1 MTDNRRSKL
10 RPILRI
16 AAIVANSLMA
26 TLLLMSAYGG
36 IVNPLESPYGAIIA
50 MTFPVVLILSL
61 LLTVVNLIWMRRMAV
76 INGIALLLCA
86 GPILTFCPLNFFRP
100 SGKAIAET
108 DEPTLKVL
116 TFNVFGFLDFTNN
129 GLSYSDATIKYILSQ
144 EADIVLCQEA
154 VGILT
159 DGSRVLSDGQR
170 SEIRRIYPYVKADHR
185 GMSILSKYPF
195 KQVAVEN
202 ADPNQLDLC
211 RYDVNVNGTLL
222 HLFSL
227 HMQSIG
233 LTAADKELYRHFT
246 EGESSADM
254 DKLRVGIIPKLK
266 AAFRSRAVQARIVR
280 EAIDETDG
288 NILLCGDFNDIP
300 GSYAARTIAGDDLI
314 DAYRHAGLG
323 PAITYHA
330 DRLYFRIDQM
340 FYRGDL
346 EALRAWVGDC
356 PSSDHYPLLAVFRL
370 K

>member
-1 MTDNRRSKL
+1 ML
-10 RPILRI
+10 I
-16 AAIVANSLMA
+16 AAIVANSLLA

-36 IVNPLESPYGAIIA
+36 MINPLRSPYAAIIA
-50 MTFPVVLILSL
+50 MTFPAILIIS
-61 LLTVVNLIWMRRMAV
+61 VIVSIVNLIWMRRMAV
-76 INGIALLLCA
+76 INGLSLLLCL

-100 SGKAIAET
+100 DEKEIAESG
-108 DEPTLKVL
+108 EPTLKVL
-116 TFNVFGFLDFTNN
+116 SFNTFGFSNFSDGNTYN
-129 GLSYSDATIKYILSQ
+129 GDATIEFILRQ
-144 EADIVLCQEA
+144 DADIVLCQEA
-154 VGILT
+154 EGILT
-159 DGSRVLSDGQR
+159 DGYKVLSDESRKQLR
-170 SEIRRIYPYVKADHR
+170 NLYPYVKADHR
-185 GMSILSKYPF
+185 GMAVLSKYPF
-195 KQVAVEN
+195 NKVHVEN

-211 RYDVNVNGTLL
+211 RYDVDINGFKL

-233 LTAADKELYRHFT
+233 LTAEDKELYRNIT

-254 DKLRVGIIPKLK
+254 DQLRVSIIAKLK

-280 EAIDETDG
+280 QAIDETDG

-300 GSYAARTIAGDDLI
+300 GSFAARTIAGDDLT

-346 EALRAWVGDC
+346 DAIRTWVGDC
-356 PSSDHYPLLAVFRL
+356 HSSDHYPLIAIFRIGAQNQRQNNQ
-370 K
+370 

>member
-1 MTDNRRSKL
+1 MTDNRRSTL

-16 AAIVANSLMA
+16 AAIVANSLLA

-36 IVNPLESPYGAIIA
+36 IINPLESPYGAIIA
-50 MTFPVVLILSL
+50 MTFPAVLILSL
-61 LLTVVNLIWMRRMAV
+61 ILTIVNLIWMRRMAV
-76 INGIALLLCA
+76 INGIAILLCA
-86 GPILTFCPLNFFRP
+86 GPILTFCPLNLFRP
-100 SGKAIAET
+100 SEKAIAKSG
-108 DEPTLKVL
+108 EPTIKVL
-116 TFNVFGFLDFTNN
+116 TFNVFGFLDFSNN
-129 GLSYSDATIKYILSQ
+129 ESSYSDATIKYILSQ
-144 EADIVLCQEA
+144 DADIVLCQEA
-154 VGILT
+154 EGILT
-159 DGSRVLSDGQR
+159 GGNRVLSNGQQ
-170 SEIRRIYPYVKADHR
+170 SEIRRIYPYVEADRR
-185 GMSILSKYPF
+185 GMAILSKYPF
-195 KQVAVEN
+195 TQVDVEN

-211 RYDVNVNGTLL
+211 RYDVNINGMEL

-246 EGESSADM
+246 EGESSANM

-266 AAFRSRAVQARIVR
+266 AAFRSRARQARIVR
-280 EAIDETDG
+280 EALDETDG

-300 GSYAARTIAGDDLI
+300 GSYAARTIAGDDLT

-340 FYRGDL
+340 FYRGDI

-356 PSSDHYPLLAVFRL
+356 SSSDHYPLLAIFRL
-370 K
+370 E